1 MQQVYSATEII
12 ETNPICNPNNFEFL
26 YSSIQATIYRISI
39 NATSM
44 KFIFKTALLAFFLI
58 NISCTKT
65 KIGIDQDYQVNN
77 FVWSGLNAYYL
88 WQDKVTNLS
97 DARFLNMQEYNSFLG
112 TETNTEVFF
121 ENLLHQKD
129 VVDKWSWI
137 VDDYIALEQA
147 FQGITKHHGMEFGL
161 VAVARNETDIFGYVR
176 YVLPNS
182 DAADKN
188 VQRGMLFNAV
198 NGTKLTRDNYG
209 SLLFASDSYTIDL
222 ADFTGGN
229 LVGNGTSIA
238 LTKSAYQENPVFIS
252 KTITSGTKKIGYL
265 MYNAFTS
272 NFDGQLNT
280 AFSTL
285 KASGITDLI
294 VDLRY
299 NGGGSIRTAA
309 YLSSMITGQFTGEL
323 FSKNHWNSK
332 VQGAL
337 SPENLLNNFTN
348 EINNGSIKEA
358 INSLQLT
365 KVYFITTGSS
375 ASASELVINGLKPY
389 IDVKIVGTKTHGKYV
404 GSVTLY
410 DSPNFSRTGAST
422 EHTWAMQ
429 PIVLEVKNKLGEN
442 DKDGFDPDKE
452 LGENFADLGVLGELS
467 DPLLQRTITYIT
479 TGGKGGT
486 MPSGIQFEEITNSKL
501 ELPTRNNM
509 YVEFD
514 F

>member
-1 MQQVYSATEII
+1 
-12 ETNPICNPNNFEFL
+12 
-26 YSSIQATIYRISI
+26 
-39 NATSM
+39 M
-44 KFIFKTALLAFFLI
+44 KFIFKTAILAFFLS

-65 KIGIDQDYQVNN
+65 TIGIDQDYQVNN
-77 FVWSGLNAYYL
+77 FIWSGLNTYYL
-88 WQDKVTNLS
+88 WQDKVANLS

-112 TETNTEVFF
+112 SETAPEVFF
-121 ENLLHQKD
+121 ENLLHQRN

-137 VDDYIALEQA
+137 VDDYLALEQA

-161 VAVARNETDIFGYVR
+161 AAIEGNATDVFGYVR

-182 DAADKN
+182 DASNQN

-198 NGTKLTRDNYG
+198 NGTQLTRSNYG
-209 SLLFASDSYTIDL
+209 SLLFSTDSYTIHL
-222 ADFTGGN
+222 ADFVGGAFVSN
-229 LVGNGTSIA
+229 GNTIA
-238 LTKSAYQENPVFIS
+238 LTKSAYQENPVFIT

-272 NFDGQLNT
+272 SFDGQLNA
-280 AFSTL
+280 AFLTL

-323 FSKNHWNSK
+323 FSKNHWNSRI
-332 VQGAL
+332 QGL
-337 SPENLLNNFTN
+337 ISTEKLVNNFVN
-348 EINNGSIKEA
+348 EIDNGSVKEA

-410 DSPNFSRTGAST
+410 DSPNFSRTGVST

-442 DKDGFDPDKE
+442 DKDGFDPDKK
-452 LGENFADLGVLGELS
+452 LGESFTDLGVLGELS

-479 TGGKGGT
+479 TGAKGGVA
-486 MPSGIQFEEITNSKL
+486 PSSKFLIKEITNSKL

-509 YVEFD
+509 YVELD